1 MTATAPVLPADWPAS
16 LPAPAD
22 GAADL
27 WILRVPEEASA
38 ALDLSVLDEHERRRA
53 SSFVKDRDRHRYT
66 MAHLTLRR
74 LLGAYLGVPAE
85 AVRFHSEP
93 CPCCGGPHGRPAVA
107 RAARTPLHFSLSHG
121 GDLVLVGVASV
132 PIGVDVEA
140 LPELEV
146 VAELGAALHHAETR
160 EVEAA
165 SPEDSRSVFA
175 RLWVRKEAY
184 LKGIGTGLGR
194 DLDLD
199 YLGEDPAAGDAPP
212 GWRIVNLL
220 DLPDHAAAAA
230 LHTRRTVPPSIRWLD
245 PSSLGTAPEP
255 RPGPTH

>member
-1 MTATAPVLPADWPAS
+1 
-16 LPAPAD
+16 
-22 GAADL
+22 
-27 WILRVPEEASA
+27 
-38 ALDLSVLDEHERRRA
+38 
-53 SSFVKDRDRHRYT
+53 

-74 LLGAYLGVPAE
+74 LLGAYLGVAAE
-85 AVRFHSEP
+85 EVRFHSEP

-107 RAARTPLHFSLSHG
+107 QGRTPLHFSLSHG

-146 VAELGAALHHAETR
+146 VAELGAALHRAEAR
-160 EVEAA
+160 EVAAA
-165 SPEDSRSVFA
+165 SPEESRSVFA

-199 YLGEDPAAGDAPP
+199 YLGEDPGTAGAPP
-212 GWRIVNLL
+212 GWRIVNVLG
-220 DLPDHAAAAA
+220 LPDHAAAAA
-230 LHTRRTVPPSIRWLD
+230 LRTPRSVPLSIRWLD
-245 PSSLGTAPEP
+245 PASLGPV
-255 RPGPTH
+255 PGTRTGI